1 MESYEFSCGTAAS
14 RAGDSLDKPT
24 SWPFLR
30 MNMIK
35 LNFMVNIKVVD
46 NCLIFPTR

>member
-1 MESYEFSCGTAAS
+1 MESYEFSRGVAAS

-24 SWPFLR
+24 SRPFFG
-30 MNMIK
+30 MNMTE

-46 NCLIFPTR
+46 NYLSFLMI